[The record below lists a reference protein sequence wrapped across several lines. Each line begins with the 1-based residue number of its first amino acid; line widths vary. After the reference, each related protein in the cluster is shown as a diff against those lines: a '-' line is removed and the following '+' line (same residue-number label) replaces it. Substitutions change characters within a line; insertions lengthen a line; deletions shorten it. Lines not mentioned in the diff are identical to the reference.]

1 MAEQAQDAAQEE
13 DQDLDLLQDALLD
26 APVQSPQNLTPPP
39 QVPAPAANQPAPR
52 LQPERA
58 QLLQNLL
65 NALPIASTD
74 QITRML
80 QIFAP
85 QNAHLPQQSNNN
97 PAPPP
102 SPSPRPHLPPP
113 SPRLG

>member
-13 DQDLDLLQDALLD
+13 DQDIDLLQDAFLD
-26 APVQSPQNLTPPP
+26 APVQPPQSGTPPP

-65 NALPIASTD
+65 NALPIANAD

-85 QNAHLPQQSNNN
+85 QNAQLPQPSNNN

-102 SPSPRPHLPPP
+102 PRPQGHTYPLPP
-113 SPRLG
+113 RV